1 MARPTSELIEALRTT
16 AARLESGGD
25 YRWTHMGACNCGHLA
40 QTVTHLDRATIHRI
54 ALQRAGDWGEQ
65 AVEHCPASG
74 LPIDHVIDR
83 MLDIGLE
90 LSDIPRLE
98 RLQDPRV
105 IRRLP
110 FGQRELAFR
119 KREDVTLY
127 MRTWAD
133 LLDEQRALEIS
144 GVHRRADVHGQ
155 EEAAEAAKTG

>member
-1 MARPTSELIEALRTT
+1 MARPTPELIEALRTT
-16 AARLESGGD
+16 AARLESGDD

-40 QTVTHLDRATIHRI
+40 QTVTQLDRATLHRI
-54 ALQRAGDWGEQ
+54 ALERAGDWGEQ

-74 LPIDHVIDR
+74 LPMDHVIDR
-83 MLDIGLE
+83 MIDIGLE

-110 FGQRELAFR
+110 HGERDLRFR
-119 KREDVTLY
+119 RRQDVTLY

-133 LLDEQRALEIS
+133 LLDEQRALSTS
-144 GVHRRADVHGQ
+144 GVHRRADLGQ
-155 EEAAEAAKTG
+155 EEEEAETAKTG